1 MAVAVVVDSGP
12 LLALFDRDDGY
23 HNRAVAWLSKFS
35 GRLLS
40 NAAVIT
46 EVAHLLDFNPQSQVD
61 FLRWV
66 GNGGLSLVE
75 LGADDMPRI
84 AELIEKYADLPA
96 DFTDASLVVACE
108 RLGIRD
114 IASVDRDFDVYRFRK
129 RGRFRNVFL
138 AR

>member
-1 MAVAVVVDSGP
+1 MAAAVVVDSGP
-12 LLALFDRDDGY
+12 LLALFDRDDFY
-23 HNRAVAWLSKFS
+23 HKRALAWLSKFS

-40 NAAVIT
+40 NAAVVT
-46 EVAHLLDFNPQSQVD
+46 EVAHLLDFSAQAQVE

-66 GNGGLSLVE
+66 GHGGVSIVE
-75 LGADDMPRI
+75 LNADDI
-84 AELIEKYADLPA
+84 ALVAEIVEKYADLPA

-114 IASVDRDFDVYRFRK
+114 VASVDRDFEVYRYRK

-138 AR
+138 